1 MNKIET
7 VSLDRLRESHEIP
20 SIGDDLLFFE
30 EIQMLPQ
37 LDEPRRMNCIIIGV
51 CTDGEG
57 GYTLNESKYSIK
69 PGDALIL
76 TEGQIVNEIWM
87 SDNAKGYAMLIS
99 RNFIDEIFKELRD
112 MSSLFLLAREHP
124 IFPLNSNELTKL
136 REYVELVKERLLEE
150 DYRFRKE
157 VVRLLII
164 AMIYD
169 IGTAIMRVMNKGGND
184 VTTNTKAKRCFVQFI
199 QLVEQ
204 NFRSER
210 RVSWYAG
217 QMGLT
222 PKYLSEIISSTSKRT
237 PNDWID
243 KYVTTEIRNQLSN
256 TNKKISEIADDL
268 NFPSQSFLGKYFREN
283 VGMSPSE
290 YRKKK

>member
-7 VSLDRLRESHEIP
+7 VSLDRLREKHEIP

-30 EIQMLPQ
+30 DIQMIPQ
-37 LDEPRRMNCIIIGV
+37 LDEPRRMNCIIIGI
-51 CTDGEG
+51 CTEGEG
-57 GYTLNESKYSIK
+57 GYTLNENRFSIK

-87 SDNAKGYAMLIS
+87 SDNTKGYAMLIS
-99 RNFIDEIFKELRD
+99 RNYIDEVFKELRD

-124 IFPLNSNELTKL
+124 IFPLNSIEIAKL
-136 REYVELVKERLLEE
+136 KQYLDIIRERLKTE

-157 VVRLLII
+157 VVRLLLVT
-164 AMIYD
+164 MIYD
-169 IGTAIMRVMNKGGND
+169 IGSAIIRVMNNSGHEGN
-184 VTTNTKAKRCFVQFI
+184 TNSKAKRCFVQFI

-204 NFRSER
+204 HYKKER
-210 RVSWYAG
+210 RVSWYAN

-256 TNKKISEIADDL
+256 TNKKISEIAEDL
-268 NFPSQSFLGKYFREN
+268 HFPSQSFLGKYFREN

>member
-1 MNKIET
+1 MNRIESL
-7 VSLDRLRESHEIP
+7 SLDRLREDHEIP
-20 SIGDDLLFFE
+20 SLGDDLLFFE
-30 EIQMLPQ
+30 EIPMLPQ
-37 LDEPRRMNCIIIGV
+37 LDEPRRMNCIIIGI

-76 TEGQIVNEIWM
+76 TEGQIVNDIWM
-87 SDNAKGYAMLIS
+87 SENAKGHAMLIS
-99 RNFIDEIFKELRD
+99 RNFIDEIFKEMHD

-124 IFPLNSNELTKL
+124 IFPVNNSELIKL
-136 REYVELVKERLLEE
+136 KQYIGIIKERILCE

-157 VVRLLII
+157 VIRLLLV

-169 IGTAIMRVMNKGGND
+169 LGTAIMRVMHKEG
-184 VTTNTKAKRCFVQFI
+184 TQTIANTKAKRCFVQFI

-210 RVSWYAG
+210 RVSWYAS

-256 TNKKISEIADDL
+256 TNKKISEIAEDL

-283 VGMSPSE
+283 VGMSPSD

>member
-7 VSLDRLRESHEIP
+7 VSLDRLREKHEIP

-30 EIQMLPQ
+30 DIQMIPQ
-37 LDEPRRMNCIIIGV
+37 LDEPRRMNCIIIGI
-51 CTDGEG
+51 CTEGEG
-57 GYTLNESKYSIK
+57 GYTLNENRFSIK

-87 SDNAKGYAMLIS
+87 SDNTKGYAMLIS
-99 RNFIDEIFKELRD
+99 RNYIDEVFKELRD

-124 IFPLNSNELTKL
+124 IFPLNSIEIAKL
-136 REYVELVKERLLEE
+136 KQYLDIIRERLKNE

-157 VVRLLII
+157 VVRLLLVT
-164 AMIYD
+164 MIYD
-169 IGTAIMRVMNKGGND
+169 IGSAIMRVMNNSGHEGN
-184 VTTNTKAKRCFVQFI
+184 TNSKAKRCFVQFI

-204 NFRSER
+204 HYKKER
-210 RVSWYAG
+210 RVSWYAN

-256 TNKKISEIADDL
+256 TNKKISEIAEDL
-268 NFPSQSFLGKYFREN
+268 HFPSQSFLGKYFREN

>member
-7 VSLDRLRESHEIP
+7 VSLDRLREHHEIP

-30 EIQMLPQ
+30 DIQMIPQ
-37 LDEPRRMNCIIIGV
+37 LDEPRRMNCVIIGI
-51 CTDGEG
+51 CIEGEG
-57 GYTLNESKYSIK
+57 GYTLNESKFSIK

-87 SDNAKGYAMLIS
+87 SDNTKGYAMLIS
-99 RNFIDEIFKELRD
+99 RSYVDEIFKELRD

-124 IFPLNSNELTKL
+124 IFPLNSIEIAKL
-136 REYVELVKERLLEE
+136 KQFLDIIRERLKTE

-157 VVRLLII
+157 VIRLLLV

-169 IGTAIMRVMNKGGND
+169 IGSAIMRVMSKNGNEGN
-184 VTTNTKAKRCFVQFI
+184 TNSKAKRCFVQFI

-204 NFRSER
+204 HYKRER
-210 RVSWYAG
+210 RVSWYAN

-256 TNKKISEIADDL
+256 TNKKISEIAEDL
-268 NFPSQSFLGKYFREN
+268 HFPSQSFLGKYFREN

>member
-7 VSLDRLRESHEIP
+7 LSLERLRDNHEIP
-20 SIGDDLLFFE
+20 SIGDDLLFFND
-30 EIQMLPQ
+30 IQMIPQ
-37 LDEPRRMNCIIIGV
+37 LDEPRRMNCLIVGI
-51 CTDGEG
+51 CTEGEG
-57 GYTLNESKYSIK
+57 GYTLNESKFSIK

-87 SDNAKGYAMLIS
+87 NDNTKGYAMLIS
-99 RNFIDEIFKELRD
+99 RSFIDEVFKELRD

-124 IFPLNSNELTKL
+124 IFPLNSSEITKL
-136 REYVELVKERLLEE
+136 KQFLDLIRERLQTE
-150 DYRFRKE
+150 DYRFRRE
-157 VVRLLII
+157 VIRLLLV

-169 IGTAIMRVMNKGGND
+169 IGSAIMRVMNKEGND
-184 VTTNTKAKRCFVQFI
+184 TTSNSKAKRCFVQFI

-204 NFRSER
+204 NYKSER
-210 RVSWYAG
+210 RVSWYANK
-217 QMGLT
+217 MGLT

-256 TNKKISEIADDL
+256 TNKKISEIAEDL
-268 NFPSQSFLGKYFREN
+268 HFPSQSFLGKYFREN

>member
-7 VSLDRLRESHEIP
+7 VSLDRLREKHEIP

-30 EIQMLPQ
+30 DIQMIPQ
-37 LDEPRRMNCIIIGV
+37 LDEPRRMNCIIIGI
-51 CTDGEG
+51 CTEGEG
-57 GYTLNESKYSIK
+57 GYTLNENRFSIK

-87 SDNAKGYAMLIS
+87 SDNTKGYAMLIS
-99 RNFIDEIFKELRD
+99 RNYIDEVFKELRD

-124 IFPLNSNELTKL
+124 IFPLNSIEISKL
-136 REYVELVKERLLEE
+136 KQYLDIIRERLKTE

-157 VVRLLII
+157 VVRLLLVT
-164 AMIYD
+164 MIYD
-169 IGTAIMRVMNKGGND
+169 IGSAIMRVMNNSGHEGN
-184 VTTNTKAKRCFVQFI
+184 TNSKAKRCFVQFI

-204 NFRSER
+204 HYKKER
-210 RVSWYAG
+210 RVSWYAN

-256 TNKKISEIADDL
+256 TNKKISEIAEDL
-268 NFPSQSFLGKYFREN
+268 HFPSQSFLGKYFREN

>member
-7 VSLDRLRESHEIP
+7 VSLDRLREKHEIP

-30 EIQMLPQ
+30 DIQMIPQ
-37 LDEPRRMNCIIIGV
+37 LDEPRRMNCIIIGI
-51 CTDGEG
+51 CTEGEG
-57 GYTLNESKYSIK
+57 GYTLNENRFSIK

-87 SDNAKGYAMLIS
+87 SDNTKGYAMLIS
-99 RNFIDEIFKELRD
+99 RNYIDEVFKELRD

-124 IFPLNSNELTKL
+124 IFPLNSIEIAKL
-136 REYVELVKERLLEE
+136 KQYLDIIRERLKTE

-157 VVRLLII
+157 VVRLLLVT
-164 AMIYD
+164 MIYD
-169 IGTAIMRVMNKGGND
+169 IGSAIMRVMNNSGHEGN
-184 VTTNTKAKRCFVQFI
+184 TNSKAKRCFVQFI

-204 NFRSER
+204 HYKKER
-210 RVSWYAG
+210 RVSWYAN

-256 TNKKISEIADDL
+256 TNKKISEIAEDL
-268 NFPSQSFLGKYFREN
+268 HFPSQSFLGKYFREI
-283 VGMSPSE
+283 VGLSPSE
-290 YRKKK
+290 YRKIK

>member
-7 VSLDRLRESHEIP
+7 VSLARLRENHEIP

-30 EIQMLPQ
+30 ELQMIPQ
-37 LDEPRRMNCIIIGV
+37 LDEPRRMNCLIVGI
-51 CTDGEG
+51 CTEGEG
-57 GYTLNESKYSIK
+57 GYTLNEKKFSIK

-76 TEGQIVNEIWM
+76 TEGQIVNDIWM
-87 SDNAKGYAMLIS
+87 SEETKGYALLIS
-99 RNFIDEIFKELRD
+99 RTFIDEIFKEMRD
-112 MSSLFLLAREHP
+112 ISSLFLLAREHP
-124 IFPLNSNELTKL
+124 TFPCNSDEINKL
-136 REYVELVKERLLEE
+136 EQYIQIIKERLISK
-150 DYRFRKE
+150 DYQFRKE
-157 VVRLLII
+157 IIRLLIV

-169 IGTAIMRVMNKGGND
+169 IASAIMRVMN
-184 VTTNTKAKRCFVQFI
+184 TTGSETSSSKSKRCFVQFI

-204 NFRSER
+204 NFKRER
-210 RVSWYAG
+210 RVSWYAN

-256 TNKKISEIADDL
+256 TNKKISEISEDM

>member
-1 MNKIET
+1 
-7 VSLDRLRESHEIP
+7 
-20 SIGDDLLFFE
+20 
-30 EIQMLPQ
+30 MLPQ
-37 LDEPRRMNCIIIGV
+37 LDEPRRMNCIIIGI

-76 TEGQIVNEIWM
+76 TEGQIVNDIWM
-87 SDNAKGYAMLIS
+87 SENAKGHAMLIS
-99 RNFIDEIFKELRD
+99 RNFIDEIFKEMHD

-124 IFPLNSNELTKL
+124 IFPVNNSELIKL
-136 REYVELVKERLLEE
+136 KQYIGIIKERILCE

-157 VVRLLII
+157 VIRLLLV

-169 IGTAIMRVMNKGGND
+169 LGTAIMRVMHKEG
-184 VTTNTKAKRCFVQFI
+184 TQTIANTKAKRCFVQFI

-210 RVSWYAG
+210 RVSWYAS

-256 TNKKISEIADDL
+256 TNKKISEIAEDL

-283 VGMSPSE
+283 VGMSPSD

>member
-204 NFRSER
+204 HFRTER

-256 TNKKISEIADDL
+256 TNKKISEIAEDL

>member
-1 MNKIET
+1 
-7 VSLDRLRESHEIP
+7 
-20 SIGDDLLFFE
+20 
-30 EIQMLPQ
+30 
-37 LDEPRRMNCIIIGV
+37 
-51 CTDGEG
+51 
-57 GYTLNESKYSIK
+57 
-69 PGDALIL
+69 
-76 TEGQIVNEIWM
+76 
-87 SDNAKGYAMLIS
+87 
-99 RNFIDEIFKELRD
+99 

-136 REYVELVKERLLEE
+136 KEYVELVKERLNEE

-169 IGTAIMRVMNKGGND
+169 IGTAIMRVMNHEGHEI
-184 VTTNTKAKRCFVQFI
+184 VNTKAKRCFVQFI

-204 NFRSER
+204 HFKSER

-217 QMGLT
+217 QMDLT
-222 PKYLSEIISSTSKRT
+222 PKYLSEIISTTSKRT

>member
-1 MNKIET
+1 MKKVET
-7 VSLDRLRESHEIP
+7 VSLDRLREDHEIP
-20 SIGDDLLFFE
+20 SIGDDLLLFE
-30 EIQMLPQ
+30 DIQMLPQ

-57 GYTLNESKYSIK
+57 GYILNENKYSIK

-99 RNFIDEIFKELRD
+99 RSFIDEIFKELRD

-124 IFPLNSNELTKL
+124 IFPLNTSEITKL
-136 REYVELVKERLLEE
+136 KEYVGLVKERLEDEE
-150 DYRFRKE
+150 YRFRKE

-169 IGTAIMRVMNKGGND
+169 IGTAIMRVMSREGSD

-204 NFRSER
+204 NFRTER

-256 TNKKISEIADDL
+256 TNKKISEIAEDL

-290 YRKKK
+290 YRKKN

>member
-20 SIGDDLLFFE
+20 SIGDDLLLFE
-30 EIQMLPQ
+30 NIQMLPQ

-57 GYTLNESKYSIK
+57 GYTLNENKYSIK

-87 SDNAKGYAMLIS
+87 SENRQGHAMLIS
-99 RNFIDEIFKELRD
+99 RSFIDEIFKELHD

-124 IFPLNSNELTKL
+124 IFPLNNTEICKL
-136 REYVELVKERLLEE
+136 KEYVKIIKERLVFG
-150 DYRFRKE
+150 DYNYRKE
-157 VVRLLII
+157 VVRLLLV

-169 IGTAIMRVMNKGGND
+169 IGTAIMRVMEKEGKEPVNSS
-184 VTTNTKAKRCFVQFI
+184 KAKRCFVQFI

-204 NFRSER
+204 NFRKER
-210 RVSWYAG
+210 RVSWYAN

-256 TNKKISEIADDL
+256 TNKKISEIAEDL

>member
-7 VSLDRLRESHEIP
+7 VSLDRLREKHEIP

-30 EIQMLPQ
+30 DIQMIPQ
-37 LDEPRRMNCIIIGV
+37 LDEPRRMNCIIIGI
-51 CTDGEG
+51 CTEGEG
-57 GYTLNESKYSIK
+57 GYTLNENRFSIK

-87 SDNAKGYAMLIS
+87 SDNTKGYAMLIS
-99 RNFIDEIFKELRD
+99 RNYIDEVFKELRD

-124 IFPLNSNELTKL
+124 IFPLNSIEIAKL
-136 REYVELVKERLLEE
+136 KQYLDIIRERLKTE

-157 VVRLLII
+157 VVRLLLVT
-164 AMIYD
+164 MIYD
-169 IGTAIMRVMNKGGND
+169 IGSAIMRVMNNSGHEGN
-184 VTTNTKAKRCFVQFI
+184 TNSKAKRCFVQFI

-204 NFRSER
+204 HYKKER
-210 RVSWYAG
+210 RVSWYAN

-256 TNKKISEIADDL
+256 TNKKISEIAEDL
-268 NFPSQSFLGKYFREN
+268 HFPSQSFLGKYFREN

>member
-1 MNKIET
+1 MK
-7 VSLDRLRESHEIP
+7 
-20 SIGDDLLFFE
+20 
-30 EIQMLPQ
+30 
-37 LDEPRRMNCIIIGV
+37 
-51 CTDGEG
+51 
-57 GYTLNESKYSIK
+57 
-69 PGDALIL
+69 
-76 TEGQIVNEIWM
+76 
-87 SDNAKGYAMLIS
+87 
-99 RNFIDEIFKELRD
+99 
-112 MSSLFLLAREHP
+112 
-124 IFPLNSNELTKL
+124 
-136 REYVELVKERLLEE
+136 EYVKIIKERLVFG
-150 DYRFRKE
+150 DYNYRKE
-157 VVRLLII
+157 VVRLLLV

-169 IGTAIMRVMNKGGND
+169 IGTAIMRVMEKEGKEPVNSS
-184 VTTNTKAKRCFVQFI
+184 KAKRCFVQFI

-210 RVSWYAG
+210 RVSWYAN

-256 TNKKISEIADDL
+256 TNKKISEIAEDL

-290 YRKKK
+290 YRKRN

>member
-7 VSLDRLRESHEIP
+7 ISLDRLRESHEIP
-20 SIGDDLLFFE
+20 SIGDDLLLFE
-30 EIQMLPQ
+30 DIQMLPQ
-37 LDEPRRMNCIIIGV
+37 LDEPRRMNCIIIGI

-57 GYTLNESKYSIK
+57 GYTLNESKHSIK

-87 SDNAKGYAMLIS
+87 SDDGKGYAMLIS
-99 RNFIDEIFKELRD
+99 RGFIDEIFKELRD
-112 MSSLFLLAREHP
+112 VSSLFLLAREHP
-124 IFPLNSNELTKL
+124 VFPLNSNEQAK
-136 REYVELVKERLLEE
+136 VKEFVEIVKKRLLFD
-150 DYRFRKE
+150 DYRFKRE

-169 IGTAIMRVMNKGGND
+169 IGTAIMRVMEKEGTEPANSS
-184 VTTNTKAKRCFVQFI
+184 KAKRCFVRFI

-210 RVSWYAG
+210 RVSWYAN

-256 TNKKISEIADDL
+256 TNKKISEIAEDL

-290 YRKKK
+290 YRKRN

>member
-1 MNKIET
+1 MNRIESL
-7 VSLDRLRESHEIP
+7 SLDRLREDHEIP
-20 SIGDDLLFFE
+20 SLGDDLLFFE

-37 LDEPRRMNCIIIGV
+37 LDEPRRMNCIIIGI

-76 TEGQIVNEIWM
+76 TEGQIVNDIWM
-87 SDNAKGYAMLIS
+87 SENAKGYAMLIS
-99 RNFIDEIFKELRD
+99 RNFIDEIFKEMHD

-124 IFPLNSNELTKL
+124 IFPVNNSELIKL
-136 REYVELVKERLLEE
+136 KQYIGIIKERILCE

-157 VVRLLII
+157 VIRLLLV

-169 IGTAIMRVMNKGGND
+169 LGTAIMRVMHKEG
-184 VTTNTKAKRCFVQFI
+184 TQTIANTKAKRCFVQFI

-210 RVSWYAG
+210 RVSWYAS

-256 TNKKISEIADDL
+256 TNKKISEIAEDL

-283 VGMSPSE
+283 VGMSPSD

>member
-7 VSLDRLRESHEIP
+7 VSLDRLREKHEIP

-30 EIQMLPQ
+30 DIQMIPQ
-37 LDEPRRMNCIIIGV
+37 LDEPRRMNCIIIGI
-51 CTDGEG
+51 CTEGEG
-57 GYTLNESKYSIK
+57 GYTLNENRFSIK

-87 SDNAKGYAMLIS
+87 SDNTKGYAMLIS
-99 RNFIDEIFKELRD
+99 RNYIDEVFKELRD

-124 IFPLNSNELTKL
+124 IFPLNSIEIAKL
-136 REYVELVKERLLEE
+136 KQYLDIIRERLKTE

-157 VVRLLII
+157 VIRLLLVT
-164 AMIYD
+164 MIYD
-169 IGTAIMRVMNKGGND
+169 IGSAIMRVMNNSGHEGN
-184 VTTNTKAKRCFVQFI
+184 TNSKAKRCFVQFI

-204 NFRSER
+204 HYKKER
-210 RVSWYAG
+210 RVSWYAN

-256 TNKKISEIADDL
+256 TNKKISEIAEDL
-268 NFPSQSFLGKYFREN
+268 HFPSQSFLGKYFREN

>member
-20 SIGDDLLFFE
+20 SIGDDLLLFE
-30 EIQMLPQ
+30 DIQMLPQ

-57 GYTLNESKYSIK
+57 GYTLNESKHSIK

-87 SDNAKGYAMLIS
+87 SDDAKGYAMLIS
-99 RNFIDEIFKELRD
+99 RSFIDEIFKELRD
-112 MSSLFLLAREHP
+112 VSSLFLLAREHP
-124 IFPLNSNELTKL
+124 VFPLNGNEQAK
-136 REYVELVKERLLEE
+136 VKEFVEIVKKRLLFD
-150 DYRFRKE
+150 DYRFKKE

-169 IGTAIMRVMNKGGND
+169 IGTAIMRVMEKEGTEPANSS
-184 VTTNTKAKRCFVQFI
+184 KAKRCFVKFI

-210 RVSWYAG
+210 RVSWYAN

-237 PNDWID
+237 PKRDC
-243 KYVTTEIRNQLSN
+243 RGSQ
-256 TNKKISEIADDL
+256 
-268 NFPSQSFLGKYFREN
+268 FPKP
-283 VGMSPSE
+283 VIPW
-290 YRKKK
+290 

>member
-7 VSLDRLRESHEIP
+7 VSLDRLREKHEIP

-30 EIQMLPQ
+30 DIQMIPQ
-37 LDEPRRMNCIIIGV
+37 LDEPRRMNCIIIGI
-51 CTDGEG
+51 CTEGEG
-57 GYTLNESKYSIK
+57 GYTLNENRFSIK

-87 SDNAKGYAMLIS
+87 SDNTKGYAMLIS
-99 RNFIDEIFKELRD
+99 RNYIDEVFKELRD

-124 IFPLNSNELTKL
+124 IFPLNSIEIAKL
-136 REYVELVKERLLEE
+136 KQYLDIIRERLKTE
-150 DYRFRKE
+150 DYHFRKE
-157 VVRLLII
+157 VVRLLLVT
-164 AMIYD
+164 MIYD
-169 IGTAIMRVMNKGGND
+169 IGSAIMRVMNNSGHEGN
-184 VTTNTKAKRCFVQFI
+184 TNSKAKRCFVQFI

-204 NFRSER
+204 HYKKER
-210 RVSWYAG
+210 RVSWYAN

-256 TNKKISEIADDL
+256 TNKKISEIAEDL
-268 NFPSQSFLGKYFREN
+268 HFPSQSFLGKYFREN

>member
-1 MNKIET
+1 MNRIESL
-7 VSLDRLRESHEIP
+7 SLDRLREDHEIP
-20 SIGDDLLFFE
+20 SLGDDLLFFE

-37 LDEPRRMNCIIIGV
+37 LDEPRRMNCIIIGI

-76 TEGQIVNEIWM
+76 TEGQIVNDIWM
-87 SDNAKGYAMLIS
+87 SENAKGHAMLIS
-99 RNFIDEIFKELRD
+99 RNFIDEIFKEMHD

-124 IFPLNSNELTKL
+124 IFPVNNSELIKL
-136 REYVELVKERLLEE
+136 KQYIGIIKERILCE

-157 VVRLLII
+157 VIRLLLV

-169 IGTAIMRVMNKGGND
+169 LGTAIMRVMHKEG
-184 VTTNTKAKRCFVQFI
+184 TQTIANTKAKRCFVQFI

-210 RVSWYAG
+210 RVSWYAS

-256 TNKKISEIADDL
+256 TNKKISEIAEDL

-283 VGMSPSE
+283 VGMSPSD

>member
-1 MNKIET
+1 MNKIGT

-20 SIGDDLLFFE
+20 SIGDDLLLFE
-30 EIQMLPQ
+30 DIQMLPQ
-37 LDEPRRMNCIIIGV
+37 LDEPRRMNCIIIGI

-57 GYTLNESKYSIK
+57 GYTLNESKHSIK
-69 PGDALIL
+69 PGDVLIL

-87 SDNAKGYAMLIS
+87 SDDAKGYAMLIS
-99 RNFIDEIFKELRD
+99 RSFIDEIFKELRD
-112 MSSLFLLAREHP
+112 VSSLFLLAREHP
-124 IFPLNSNELTKL
+124 VFPLNSNEQDKVK
-136 REYVELVKERLLEE
+136 EFVEIVKERLLFD
-150 DYRFRKE
+150 DYRFKKE

-169 IGTAIMRVMNKGGND
+169 IGTAIMRVMEKEGTEPANSS
-184 VTTNTKAKRCFVQFI
+184 KAKRCFVKFI

-210 RVSWYAG
+210 RVSWYAN

-222 PKYLSEIISSTSKRT
+222 PKYLSEIISTTSKRT

-256 TNKKISEIADDL
+256 TNKKISEIAEDL

-290 YRKKK
+290 YRKRN